1 MLYDVRAEAAT
12 RGEKAVTKPTA
23 YVDDPEHSVRQMTSS
38 EVIGDGSPLR
48 VEEHEGHR
56 VLVADGVILS
66 VAVTDT
72 DPPFGYWTAML
83 PEGAP
88 RTALLLGLGAGTLA
102 HLLARRFPDI
112 RMVGV
117 DIDSRL
123 IEFARRHF
131 DLALPN
137 LEIVIGDAFSYAA
150 GCRNQFD
157 YVAVDLF
164 CGHAFQRGAV
174 ARPFLRRLKT
184 LAEPSGE
191 IAVNLFKDRRSEVY
205 VGRLARVLT
214 IRRVERLVCNVVVHC
229 GAGQ

>member
-1 MLYDVRAEAAT
+1 
-12 RGEKAVTKPTA
+12 VTEWTA
-23 YVDDPEHSVRQMTSS
+23 YLNDPDGAARQAASS
-38 EVIGDGSPLR
+38 EVIGGESPLR
-48 VEEHEGHR
+48 IEEYEGHR

-102 HLLARRFPDI
+102 HLLARRFPGI
-112 RMVGV
+112 RIVGV

-131 DLALPN
+131 DLDLPN
-137 LEIVIGDAFSYAA
+137 LEIVIGDAFAYAA
-150 GCRNQFD
+150 GCRSQFD

-164 CGHAFQRGAV
+164 CGHAFQRGAL
-174 ARPFLRRLKT
+174 ARPFLRQLKT
-184 LAEPSGE
+184 LAGPTGE
-191 IAVNLFKDRRSEVY
+191 IAVNFFKDRRSEVY

-214 IRRVERLVCNVVVHC
+214 IRRVERLVRNVVVHC
-229 GAGQ
+229 RAGIL